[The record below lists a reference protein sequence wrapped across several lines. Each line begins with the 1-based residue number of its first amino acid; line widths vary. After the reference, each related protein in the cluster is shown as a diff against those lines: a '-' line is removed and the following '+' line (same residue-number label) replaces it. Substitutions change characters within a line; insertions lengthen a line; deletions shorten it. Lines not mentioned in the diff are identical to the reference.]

1 MENNNQNLNSK
12 NHHVSGIIHVL
23 LYHAYV
29 VFFLAVVLGIIFDGI
44 FNFGKFQ
51 GQIYQSIGLFML
63 IVGTFIIFWSQKTT
77 SYKKSEI
84 KNNRDT
90 NFFIKGPY
98 RYTRNPT
105 NFGVTIMSLG
115 LGFIIG
121 SLFSIIF
128 IIITYFIS
136 KLIFIKKQD
145 SILEERYGEV
155 FNDYKKKVKNWL

>member
-1 MENNNQNLNSK
+1 MENNDKKLN
-12 NHHVSGIIHVL
+12 NEVHHISGIIHVL
-23 LYHAYV
+23 LYHSYV
-29 VFFLAVVLGIIFDGI
+29 VFLLAIVLGIISDAI
-44 FNFGKFQ
+44 FTFGKFQ
-51 GQIYQSIGLFML
+51 GSIYQIIGLLM
-63 IVGTFIIFWSQKTT
+63 IIIGTFIVFWAQKTT
-77 SYKKSEI
+77 SYKKIEAQ
-84 KNNRDT
+84 KDRDT

-105 NFGVTIMSLG
+105 NFGLSLMSLG

-128 IIITYFIS
+128 VVITYFIS
-136 KLIFIKKQD
+136 KLIFIKRQD